1 MATILVTTTIDV
13 NKAQKKQLFNEVNK
27 AIIKTFPAPSI
38 LFRDIEREDCYGLA
52 DNQVQIFV
60 CVPPYMEVERR
71 KKLVKDLEV
80 IKLNSEV
87 CTKDSKIITTFHY
100 HDDEDC
106 GVDGVLRADA
116 KKVADK
122 SK

>member
-13 NKAQKKQLFNEVNK
+13 NKEQKKQLFNEVNG
-27 AIIKTFPAPSI
+27 AIIKTFPNPSI

-52 DNQVQIFV
+52 ENQVQIFV

-71 KKLVKDLEV
+71 KKLVKDLED
-80 IKLNSEV
+80 IKLYSKV
-87 CTKDSKIITTFHY
+87 CIKDTKIITTFHY
-100 HDDEDC
+100 HDDEAC

-116 KKVADK
+116 KAMAAK